1 MNPANATSTLA
12 RETTM
17 NIAASVKTE
26 TADTAY
32 TGDRV
37 IRVHAAMRC
46 PHCLRGRLRAS
57 SVHQI
62 GEGEFAW
69 RCGHCHRD
77 VLVISAA

>member
-1 MNPANATSTLA
+1 
-12 RETTM
+12 M

-26 TADTAY
+26 TATTDTARV
-32 TGDRV
+32 GDCV
-37 IRVHAAMRC
+37 ARVHAVIRC

-57 SVHQI
+57 GVHQI

-77 VLVISAA
+77 IITINAD